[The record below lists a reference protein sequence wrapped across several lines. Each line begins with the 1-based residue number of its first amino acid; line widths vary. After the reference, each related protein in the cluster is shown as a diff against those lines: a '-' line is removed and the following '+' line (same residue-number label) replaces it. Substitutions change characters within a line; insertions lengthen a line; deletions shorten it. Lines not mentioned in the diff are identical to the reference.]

1 MLFNFNDILRI
12 AIKQIP
18 LYDENNVKYDVNHFI
33 NKIMPEVTY
42 LIKFENDYIVK
53 YYKNF
58 AKNDFLY
65 LITEYCEACKKEIET
80 NLDCS

>member
-1 MLFNFNDILRI
+1 
-12 AIKQIP
+12 
-18 LYDENNVKYDVNHFI
+18 
-33 NKIMPEVTY
+33 MPEVTY

>member
-1 MLFNFNDILRI
+1 MLFYRI

-18 LYDENNVKYDVNHFI
+18 LYDENNVKYEVDYVI
-33 NKIMPEVTY
+33 NKIMPEVTSV
-42 LIKFENDYIVK
+42 IRFKHDNIVK

-58 AKNDFLY
+58 ATKDFLY
-65 LITEYCEACKKEIET
+65 VTTDSCHVYKNKIKT